1 MLKIVKV
8 LDKYKFIYIFAVFN
22 YEPTARPQERGGV
35 GDRLRGK
42 GLQDLARNAL

>member
-8 LDKYKFIYIFAVFN
+8 LDKCNFICKFAVFN
-22 YEPTARPQERGGV
+22 YEPMLRPQERGRV

-42 GLQDLARNAL
+42 KL

>member
-8 LDKYKFIYIFAVFN
+8 LDNCNFICKFAVFN
-22 YEPTARPQERGGV
+22 YEPMMMPQARGGV

-42 GLQDLARNAL
+42 KL